1 MTLTIGF
8 SFLIFGFSIRGFEI
22 GLVDECNRFYF
33 ISNSLWLIIQTMSM
47 GKPSSIYRI
56 IIVGYGDVTPKTHL
70 GRLLC
75 VFACL
80 MGVVALSLFV
90 ASMTNMT
97 DFSPKED

>member
-1 MTLTIGF
+1 MTITIGL
-8 SFLIFGFSIRGFEI
+8 SFLIFGFSIRAFEI

-33 ISNSLWLIIQTMSM
+33 ISNSLWVVIQTMTM
-47 GKPSSIYRI
+47 GKICYRYLTSL
-56 IIVGYGDVTPKTHL
+56 VGYGDVVPKTHL

-75 VFACL
+75 VFACI

-90 ASMTNMT
+90 ASMTIIT